1 MESKSIV
8 KVIELIVGDIH
19 TIGESYTDRERFNN
33 LKNLGEVLS
42 NVVSDVANEL
52 ENIKSYEYSRK
63 RNGKKAK
70 EILINIKTEINE
82 SLELYCDDDYVSYNI
97 GFINNEGKEDETQF
111 DILAYKDHNEAI
123 EELMSLFNDFCKENN
138 IKERRIIYIEIGEED
153 QSEK

>member
-138 IKERRIIYIEIGEED
+138 IKERRITYIEIGEED